1 MKDPKRRVC
10 VLLALVVGLLG
21 GPASSA
27 LAADYNPIT
36 PTQSDRTV
44 TLTGRGL
51 TIEEVVAVARHGAK
65 VRLSEGAKRRSLDAY
80 NLLLDG
86 AAQGLAIY
94 WFNRAPGSG
103 RENVIFRGDPLTPEN
118 RQILLT
124 RQMNRFRAFPRSGV
138 GPEVMDEEIV
148 RAMMVVRA
156 NTMVYEA
163 ASPALTEML
172 PAMLNA
178 RIAPVVQSRGS
189 PGEGDLPQMGNV
201 GGAMVGA
208 GQAYLAGQK
217 MPAREALARAG
228 IEPLVPFAADDA
240 ALTST
245 NAYTTGQTTLLAHE
259 AREMMNWSD
268 LTFAMSMLGLNS
280 SVTPLADPP
289 QRLRPF
295 PFHNWL
301 SRRLLNLVQGSYLF
315 DYETPRT
322 DAGEDAPEERG
333 LGRII
338 QDPLSYRDYNH
349 RNGSLWQAYTQLKRD
364 VLIQINSSDH
374 NPAVV
379 PGSRPSDSW
388 ELRTPWL
395 MRYYVRPSDRS
406 RGGFILSNSN
416 FVHLP
421 LNNDIQSLTI
431 ALAEAM
437 AGTAQRPL
445 RLTDTFFTV
454 VAAGDVVSP
463 DILSNA
469 PPQGSSYS
477 ISDLF
482 AEIQQL
488 ANPVPAQGN
497 ALVRQVEDVEGFGRQ
512 KVARARLAVDNALR
526 LVAEELLS
534 ASYWMEVRRI
544 QRPSRSFGMAPTAAL
559 NALRT
564 VIPWQDQNRPEIP
577 AAELVHAFML
587 GTPAAAFMGRDA
599 DDPRI
604 RAATRRAA
612 RKVSRSRRE
621 ARATRRLL
629 RLQASEPATPSRR

>member
-1 MKDPKRRVC
+1 M
-10 VLLALVVGLLG
+10 ALVAGLVGVL
-21 GPASSA
+21 ASPVW
-27 LAADYNPIT
+27 AADYNPIT

-65 VRLSEGAKRRSLDAY
+65 VRLSNAAKQRSRDAY
-80 NLLLDG
+80 DLLLDG

-103 RENVIFRGDPLTPEN
+103 RENVIFRGDPLSPEN
-118 RQILLT
+118 RELLLD
-124 RQMNRFRAFPRSGV
+124 RQLSRFRAFPRSGV

-163 ASPALTEML
+163 ASPGLTEML

-208 GQAYLAGQK
+208 GQAYLAGEK
-217 MPAREALARAG
+217 MSAREALARAG
-228 IEPLVPFAADDA
+228 IQPLQPAVYSPLV
-240 ALTST
+240 ST
-245 NAYTTGQTTLLAHE
+245 NAYTTGQTALLAHE

-268 LTFAMSMLGLNS
+268 LAFAMSMLGLNS
-280 SVTPLADPP
+280 SVTPLAEPP

-301 SRRLLNLVQGSYLF
+301 SRRLLNLVRDSYLF
-315 DYETPRT
+315 DYETPRS

-374 NPAVV
+374 NPAVA
-379 PGSRPSDSW
+379 PGTRPSDSW

-395 MRYYVRPSDRS
+395 MRYYVQPSDRS

-463 DILSNA
+463 DVLSAA

-512 KVARARLAVDNALR
+512 KVARARLAVDNGLR

-544 QRPSRSFGMAPTAAL
+544 HKPSRSFGVAPTAAL

-564 VIPWQDQNRPEIP
+564 VIPWQDTNRPELP

-587 GTPAAAFMGRDA
+587 GTPAAAFMGADA
-599 DDPRI
+599 DDPRL

-612 RKVSRSRRE
+612 RKVNRNRRE

-629 RLQASEPATPSRR
+629 RLQASEPATARRR